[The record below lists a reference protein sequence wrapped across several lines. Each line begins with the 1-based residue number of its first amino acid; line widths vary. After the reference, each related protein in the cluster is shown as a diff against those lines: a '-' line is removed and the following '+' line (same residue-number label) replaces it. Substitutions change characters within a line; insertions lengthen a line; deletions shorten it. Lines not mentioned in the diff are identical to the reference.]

1 MSKAKKKHL
10 RGKGKPPVADEPRPA
25 EVEAEETAAAAET
38 EERREEGAAPAEGVT
53 ADGPTPDDA
62 TAEGPHPDEAS
73 PDATAATAEPTD
85 AEASAD
91 GAMPDGDD
99 AQQQFL
105 PLVPLRAVLEAILLV
120 SPEPIEPEV
129 LSKTF
134 PEWKSDE
141 MAKAFEELAAEYG
154 ADGRGVRIKLVAGG
168 WRLETRP
175 EFDPWLDRFFEVEHE
190 AKLSLAALETLAVVA
205 YRQPITLPEINEIRG
220 VNSAGVLRTLLER
233 KLVKMHGRKA
243 VVGSPFLY
251 RTTRQFLEHFGLSS
265 LSDLPKPEEM
275 DQLLGEGV
283 QLPGDLGQMAMPV
296 DLPDDDG
303 EGDGEPTAA
312 ASTDG
317 STETPAAAEPD
328 AGSANPG
335 DAVAAPAGDGGKPP
349 EPGSDEEVADASA
362 AIAAEEESPPSETS
376 TDPLPDEPE
385 SR

>member
-1 MSKAKKKHL
+1 MSKPKKKHL
-10 RGKGKPPVADEPRPA
+10 RGKGKPPVADEPRPDD
-25 EVEAEETAAAAET
+25 VEAEAVAATGEAAAGEAD
-38 EERREEGAAPAEGVT
+38 ERPAPAEPV
-53 ADGPTPDDA
+53 TPDEPATDDA
-62 TAEGPHPDEAS
+62 APEAAEPLPA
-73 PDATAATAEPTD
+73 PDAA
-85 AEASAD
+85 
-91 GAMPDGDD
+91 PDPED

-120 SPEPIEPEV
+120 SPEPVEPEV

-154 ADGRGVRIKLVAGG
+154 ADGRGVRIKQVAGG

-190 AKLSLAALETLAVVA
+190 AKLSLAALETLAVIA

-303 EGDGEPTAA
+303 EEGGEPSTA
-312 ASTDG
+312 
-317 STETPAAAEPD
+317 PAPPAPADPSAGAAEP
-328 AGSANPG
+328 
-335 DAVAAPAGDGGKPP
+335 PAGDDAPATDPAGG
-349 EPGSDEEVADASA
+349 EPAADAPV
-362 AIAAEEESPPSETS
+362 AEEQPPGGPDAASNPDEPPA
-376 TDPLPDEPE
+376 DDLPDEPE